1 MSEWIKCSDHLP
13 NVGDKC
19 LIMIPVCGRY
29 EIEGATCRC
38 QS

>member
-19 LIMIPVCGRY
+19 LIMIPVCG
-29 EIEGATCRC
+29 
-38 QS
+38 

>member
-29 EIEGATCRC
+29 EI
-38 QS
+38 